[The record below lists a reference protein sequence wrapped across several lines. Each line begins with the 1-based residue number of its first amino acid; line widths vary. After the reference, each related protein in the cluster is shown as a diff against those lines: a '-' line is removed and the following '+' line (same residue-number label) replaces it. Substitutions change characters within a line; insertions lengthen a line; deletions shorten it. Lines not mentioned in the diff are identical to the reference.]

1 MNKFAEIARVL
12 EDEEIECA
20 FFHNSCLC
28 LKLKDKGTM
37 IVFNSIDPDF
47 IDILECL

>member
-1 MNKFAEIARVL
+1 MDKLNEIAKL
-12 EDEEIECA
+12 LKEGEIECV
-20 FFHNSCLC
+20 FVHNGCLY

-37 IVFNSIDPDF
+37 VVFNSIDPDF